1 MEASWALCCR
11 LLKCR
16 PWMAPHRIWC
26 IATHCATLPHCMQK
40 VEASLS
46 SSKLAIRKDP
56 ALALNLI
63 HSYGFASLPATLQ
76 MGLNS
81 NNVISKICN
90 EIECGCQLAE
100 LHKLGY
106 SLADSLKRMKTTDN
120 HCQPYLDA
128 ISHYVSRYSGGTDMP
143 LMAFLGKWGF
153 LFEWYL
159 VLLFPPS
166 THVGSRYFSVQA
178 CWLKTLLCA
187 SLLATWFSIHKPF
200 KNIFVGLL
208 PPNTTSSSQESCDVH
223 SSLVRSL

>member
-1 MEASWALCCR
+1 MFLRSMEAGLQ
-11 LLKCR
+11 
-16 PWMAPHRIWC
+16 PP
-26 IATHCATLPHCMQK
+26 LPMPAIDVPKTDPCWSLILHGWEWTILHSS
-40 VEASLS
+40 VEA
-46 SSKLAIRKDP
+46 RFP
-56 ALALNLI
+56 
-63 HSYGFASLPATLQ
+63 SLPATLQ

-166 THVGSRYFSVQA
+166 AHVGSRYFSVQA

-187 SLLATWFSIHKPF
+187 SLLATWCSIHKPF

-208 PPNTTSSSQESCDVH
+208 PPNTTSSSQESWDVH